1 MWCLFSGCLLQGV
14 KGVWRIRYDW
24 QEHARCRGED
34 PDLFFPERG
43 SPGDSAKRVCV
54 TCDVRLDCL
63 EYALA
68 NGERYGIWGGLT
80 ERERTR
86 LRRQAARLF
95 GLIADGEDIRD
106 VLGRVAAVRIG
117 RRHRS
122 ASRAAS

>member
-1 MWCLFSGCLLQGV
+1 
-14 KGVWRIRYDW
+14 VWRIRYDW
-24 QEHARCRGED
+24 QEQALCRQAD

-54 TCDVRLDCL
+54 DCDVRLDCL

-86 LRRQAARLF
+86 LRRQATKLF
-95 GLIADGEDIRD
+95 AAVTDGEDIRD
-106 VLGRVAAVRIG
+106 VLSRVAAVRIG
-117 RRHRS
+117 RRH
-122 ASRAAS
+122 ARAAS

>member
-1 MWCLFSGCLLQGV
+1 M
-14 KGVWRIRYDW
+14 WRITYDW
-24 QEHARCRGED
+24 QENAACLDAD

-54 TCDVRLDCL
+54 TCSVRLECL

-86 LRRQAARLF
+86 LRRQSNQLF
-95 GLIADGEDIRD
+95 ASICEGEDIRD
-106 VLGRVAAVRIG
+106 VLGRVATVRIG
-117 RRHRS
+117 RRHAR
-122 ASRAAS
+122 AS

>member
-1 MWCLFSGCLLQGV
+1 M
-14 KGVWRIRYDW
+14 WRIRYDW
-24 QEHARCRGED
+24 QEQAECLHAD

-54 TCDVRLDCL
+54 TCPVRLECL

-86 LRRQAARLF
+86 LRRQASQLF
-95 GLIADGEDIRD
+95 ASVSDGEDIRD
-106 VLGRVAAVRIG
+106 VLNRVASVRIG
-117 RRHRS
+117 RRHAR
-122 ASRAAS
+122 AS

>member
-1 MWCLFSGCLLQGV
+1 MWRL
-14 KGVWRIRYDW
+14 RYDW
-24 QEHARCRGED
+24 QEDAACKHAD
-34 PDLFFPERG
+34 ADLFFPERG

-86 LRRQAARLF
+86 LRRQASKLF
-95 GLIADGEDIRD
+95 AEVIDGEDIRD
-106 VLGRVAAVRIG
+106 VLGRVASVRIG
-117 RRHRS
+117 RRH
-122 ASRAAS
+122 ARAAS

>member
-1 MWCLFSGCLLQGV
+1 MRWGASL
-14 KGVWRIRYDW
+14 VWRIRYDW
-24 QEHARCRGED
+24 QESALCRGED

-54 TCDVRLDCL
+54 NCSVRLDCL

-86 LRRQAARLF
+86 LRRQAQRLF
-95 GLIADGEDIRD
+95 SLIGHGEDIRD

-117 RRHRS
+117 RRPRARV
-122 ASRAAS
+122 AS

>member
-1 MWCLFSGCLLQGV
+1 M
-14 KGVWRIRYDW
+14 WRIRYDW
-24 QEHARCRGED
+24 QDAAECQNHD

-54 TCDVRLDCL
+54 TCTVRLECL

-86 LRRQAARLF
+86 LRRQATYLF
-95 GLIADGEDIRD
+95 ASMAEGEDIRD
-106 VLGRVAAVRIG
+106 MLGRVANVRIG
-117 RRHRS
+117 RRHAR
-122 ASRAAS
+122 AS

>member
-1 MWCLFSGCLLQGV
+1 MWRV
-14 KGVWRIRYDW
+14 RYDW
-24 QEHARCRGED
+24 QEGAACKEAD

-54 TCDVRLDCL
+54 NCEVRLECL

-86 LRRQAARLF
+86 LRRRASQLF
-95 GLIADGEDIRD
+95 ASVGEGEDIRD
-106 VLGRVAAVRIG
+106 VLSRVASVRIG
-117 RRHRS
+117 RRH
-122 ASRAAS
+122 ARAAS

>member
-1 MWCLFSGCLLQGV
+1 M
-14 KGVWRIRYDW
+14 WRIRYDW
-24 QEHARCRGED
+24 QEKAQCLQAD

-54 TCDVRLDCL
+54 ECSVRIECL

-86 LRRQAARLF
+86 LRRQSTQLF
-95 GLIADGEDIRD
+95 ASVCDGEDIRD
-106 VLGRVAAVRIG
+106 VLGRVATVRIG
-117 RRHRS
+117 RRHAR
-122 ASRAAS
+122 AS

>member
-1 MWCLFSGCLLQGV
+1 
-14 KGVWRIRYDW
+14 VWKIRYDW
-24 QEHARCRGED
+24 QSRALCRGAE

-54 TCDVRLDCL
+54 NCEVRLDCL

-68 NGERYGIWGGLT
+68 NSERYGVWGGLT

-86 LRRQAARLF
+86 LRRQASRLF
-95 GLIADGEDIRD
+95 ALIGDGEDIRD

-117 RRHRS
+117 RRHRNAS
-122 ASRAAS
+122 AAAS

>member
-1 MWCLFSGCLLQGV
+1 M
-14 KGVWRIRYDW
+14 WRIRYDW
-24 QEHARCRGED
+24 QERAGCMTAD

-54 TCDVRLDCL
+54 NCEVRLECL

-86 LRRQAARLF
+86 LRRQASSLF
-95 GLIADGEDIRD
+95 ASVGKGEDIRD
-106 VLGRVAAVRIG
+106 VLSRVASVRIG
-117 RRHRS
+117 RRHAR
-122 ASRAAS
+122 AS

>member
-1 MWCLFSGCLLQGV
+1 M
-14 KGVWRIRYDW
+14 WRIRYDW
-24 QEHARCRGED
+24 QESAACKKAEA
-34 PDLFFPERG
+34 DLFFPERG

-86 LRRQAARLF
+86 LRRQSTKLF
-95 GLIADGEDIRD
+95 ASVGDGEDIRD
-106 VLGRVAAVRIG
+106 VLNRVAAVRIG
-117 RRHRS
+117 RRH
-122 ASRAAS
+122 ARAAS

>member
-1 MWCLFSGCLLQGV
+1 M
-14 KGVWRIRYDW
+14 WRIRYDW
-24 QEHARCRGED
+24 QEQALCRQAD

-54 TCDVRLDCL
+54 DCDVRLDCL

-86 LRRQAARLF
+86 LRRQATKLF
-95 GLIADGEDIRD
+95 AAVTDGEDIRD
-106 VLGRVAAVRIG
+106 VLSRVAAVRIG
-117 RRHRS
+117 RRH
-122 ASRAAS
+122 ARAAS

>member
-1 MWCLFSGCLLQGV
+1 M
-14 KGVWRIRYDW
+14 WRIRYDW
-24 QEHARCRGED
+24 QERAECLQAD

-54 TCDVRLDCL
+54 NCEVRLECL

-86 LRRQAARLF
+86 LRRQSSQLF
-95 GLIADGEDIRD
+95 ASVCDGEDIRD
-106 VLGRVAAVRIG
+106 VLGRVANVRIG
-117 RRHRS
+117 RRHAR
-122 ASRAAS
+122 AS

>member
-1 MWCLFSGCLLQGV
+1 M
-14 KGVWRIRYDW
+14 WRIRYDW
-24 QEHARCRGED
+24 QEQAECATAN

-54 TCDVRLDCL
+54 NCSVRLECL

-86 LRRQAARLF
+86 LRRQAGQLLAYVS
-95 GLIADGEDIRD
+95 AGEDIRD
-106 VLGRVAAVRIG
+106 VLGRVASVRIG
-117 RRHRS
+117 RRHARTS
-122 ASRAAS
+122 MTA

>member
-1 MWCLFSGCLLQGV
+1 MWHV
-14 KGVWRIRYDW
+14 RYDW
-24 QEHARCRGED
+24 QEQAACKQAD

-54 TCDVRLDCL
+54 NCAVRLECL

-68 NGERYGIWGGLT
+68 NSERYGIWGGLT

-86 LRRQAARLF
+86 LRRRASQLFAAV
-95 GLIADGEDIRD
+95 GEGEDIRD

-117 RRHRS
+117 RRH
-122 ASRAAS
+122 ARAAS

>member
-1 MWCLFSGCLLQGV
+1 M
-14 KGVWRIRYDW
+14 WRIRYDW
-24 QEHARCRGED
+24 QDQAACLSAD

-54 TCDVRLDCL
+54 TCDVRLECL

-86 LRRQAARLF
+86 LRRQATQLF
-95 GLIADGEDIRD
+95 ASMAAGEDVRSL
-106 VLGRVAAVRIG
+106 LGRVANVRIG
-117 RRHRS
+117 RRHAR
-122 ASRAAS
+122 AS

>member
-1 MWCLFSGCLLQGV
+1 M
-14 KGVWRIRYDW
+14 WRIRYDW
-24 QEHARCRGED
+24 QERARCIEAD

-54 TCDVRLDCL
+54 ECDVRLECL

-86 LRRQAARLF
+86 LRRQAKQLF
-95 GLIADGEDIRD
+95 ASVGRGEDIRD
-106 VLGRVAAVRIG
+106 VLGRVASVRIG
-117 RRHRS
+117 RRH
-122 ASRAAS
+122 ARAAS